1 MLKQEKKFK
10 VFCVVG
16 TRPEFIKMYPVYKKF
31 WQKSEENRSGKKIEV
46 SWVLSSQHTD
56 MLVDLEKFFK
66 LKSDF
71 SFGIDD
77 QHLDSLSGDYL
88 AQKAASILQKAAILF
103 SSEKPDLLILQ
114 GDTLTAQQCALAG
127 FYQGIPIAHVEAG
140 IRTND
145 IKAPFP
151 EELSRRIISQ
161 VSDLNFA
168 PGARALNTLEAEK
181 ILFKKKSYN
190 FLTGNTVVDTL
201 DYVVNR
207 ISEASFQWEGLEMAY
222 KSFDQEE
229 LNLIDWMDKHR
240 NKQIVLIT
248 AHRRESFGE
257 AHLNLANAVLRL
269 ADRFK
274 DTNVEFVISLHKNQ
288 QARQPFEMLYQES
301 QKQNLNNLHFFEAI
315 NYPLFVKLM
324 QSASFIVTDSGGI
337 QEEAPYLSKPVL
349 IFRNETERTEG
360 IDYGMA
366 RLVGTEEHLIHGAI
380 LELLTDDKSYN
391 SMIKT
396 GLQPYGDGLAAERIA
411 EICLLFLREKGLN

>member
-1 MLKQEKKFK
+1 MLKEEKKFK
-10 VFCVVG
+10 IFCVVG

-66 LKSDF
+66 IKADF

-77 QHLDSLSGDYL
+77 QHLNSLSGDYL
-88 AQKAASILQKAAILF
+88 AQKAASILQKAATLF
-103 SSEKPDLLILQ
+103 STEKPDLLILQ
-114 GDTLTAQQCALAG
+114 GD
-127 FYQGIPIAHVEAG
+127 QGIDIAHVEAG

-161 VSDLNFA
+161 ISDLNFA

-181 ILFKKKSYN
+181 ILFKKKSFN

-207 ISEASFQWEGLEMAY
+207 ISNANFNW
-222 KSFDQEE
+222 DE
-229 LNLIDWMDKHR
+229 LNLASQSFINQEINLVKWLDDVSDYK
-240 NKQIVLIT
+240 IVLIT

-257 AHLNLANAVLRL
+257 AHLNLTNAILRL
-269 ADRFK
+269 AKRFK
-274 DTNVEFVISLHKNQ
+274 DINVKFVISLHKNQ
-288 QARQPFEMLYQES
+288 QAREPFEHLYQKLKEE
-301 QKQNLNNLHFFEAI
+301 NLNNVHFFEAI

-324 QSASFIVTDSGGI
+324 QASSFIVTDSGGI

-366 RLVGTEEHLIHGAI
+366 KLVGTDEHLVHGSI
-380 LELLTDDKSYN
+380 LELLTDTNSYQ
-391 SMIKT
+391 SMIKS

-411 EICLLFLREKGLN
+411 EICLLYLREKRL

>member
-1 MLKQEKKFK
+1 
-10 VFCVVG
+10 
-16 TRPEFIKMYPVYKKF
+16 
-31 WQKSEENRSGKKIEV
+31 
-46 SWVLSSQHTD
+46 
-56 MLVDLEKFFK
+56 
-66 LKSDF
+66 
-71 SFGIDD
+71 
-77 QHLDSLSGDYL
+77 
-88 AQKAASILQKAAILF
+88 
-103 SSEKPDLLILQ
+103 
-114 GDTLTAQQCALAG
+114 
-127 FYQGIPIAHVEAG
+127 
-140 IRTND
+140 
-145 IKAPFP
+145 
-151 EELSRRIISQ
+151 
-161 VSDLNFA
+161 
-168 PGARALNTLEAEK
+168 
-181 ILFKKKSYN
+181 
-190 FLTGNTVVDTL
+190 
-201 DYVVNR
+201 
-207 ISEASFQWEGLEMAY
+207 MAY

>member
-66 LKSDF
+66 LKADF

-103 SSEKPDLLILQ
+103 SSEKPDLLIIQ

-140 IRTND
+140 IRTNE
-145 IKAPFP
+145 IKSPFP

-161 VSDLNFA
+161 IADLNFA

-207 ISEASFQWEGLEMAY
+207 ISEQDFTWDGLEMAY
-222 KSFDQEE
+222 QSFKKREI
-229 LNLIDWMDKHR
+229 NLIDWLEQHN

-257 AHLNLANAVLRL
+257 GHLNLTNALLRL
-269 ADRFK
+269 AERFR
-274 DTNVEFVISLHKNQ
+274 DTNIEFVVSLHKNQ
-288 QARQPFEMLYQES
+288 QAREPFEILHKKSLE
-301 QKQNLNNLHFFEAI
+301 QNLNNIHFFEAI
-315 NYPLFVKLM
+315 NYPLFVRLM
-324 QSASFIVTDSGGI
+324 QAVSFIVTDSGGI

-380 LELLTDDKSYN
+380 LELLTDEKSYY

-411 EICLLFLREKGLN
+411 EICLLFLREKGI

>member
-66 LKSDF
+66 LKADF

-103 SSEKPDLLILQ
+103 SSEKPDLLIIQ

-140 IRTND
+140 IRTNE
-145 IKAPFP
+145 IKSPFP

-161 VSDLNFA
+161 IADLNFA

-207 ISEASFQWEGLEMAY
+207 ISEQDFTWDGLEMAY
-222 KSFDQEE
+222 QSFKKREI
-229 LNLIDWMDKHR
+229 NLIDWLEQHN

-257 AHLNLANAVLRL
+257 GHLNLANALLRL
-269 ADRFK
+269 SEKFR
-274 DTNVEFVISLHKNQ
+274 DTNIEFVVSLHKNQ
-288 QARQPFEMLYQES
+288 QAREPFEILHKKSQE
-301 QKQNLNNLHFFEAI
+301 QNLNNIHFFEAI
-315 NYPLFVKLM
+315 NYPLFVRLM
-324 QSASFIVTDSGGI
+324 QASSFIVTDSGGI

-380 LELLTDDKSYN
+380 LELLTDEKSYY

-411 EICLLFLREKGLN
+411 EICLLFLREKGI